1 MATMPT
7 TRAPHSPIARRMA
20 AALGLVL
27 IGALFPATISAAE
40 PPSPKAADEVVV
52 RYRADTSR
60 AERALIARE
69 HGLTPIRTSPDGR
82 TQVVVAEGRS
92 PATARRELKNDPRV
106 LAVANNFKRELTDDI
121 TDEPFFSDL
130 WGLHNTGQTLEGE
143 RTQTGVSDVDIDALQ
158 SLRLV
163 RGDSDVVVAVVDDGV
178 DFSHPDLSSR
188 AWTNPGESGAKATN
202 GIDDDGNGHID
213 DVHGWD
219 FCNNDNTVHDGNHDF
234 HGTHVAGT
242 IAASLNGTGIVGVAP
257 GIKVMAVKFIDDSP
271 TCGSDDMAIDAI
283 DYAASFG
290 VRIMNA
296 SWGGPDPSPVLD
308 AAIQESGALLVA
320 AAGNGSRTTGLGIN
334 IDAPGGPRF
343 YPANSTLPNVITVAA
358 VDQTGKLASF
368 SNYGTTSVD
377 LSAPGTNVLSSIPD
391 QPGCNPC
398 WAWIAGTSMAA
409 PHVSGVAALAL
420 SVMSGTPGPVALRT
434 RIQATV
440 QPLASTAAKTATGGL
455 VNALR
460 AIDTVGPVATPINRH
475 GFNVGTIVGSTVST
489 TMTWPAATDA
499 LSGVKSY
506 MIKRSLDGAAWT
518 TLISSTTTRSYKR
531 TMSFGTPTR
540 FQLYARDYADNL
552 GKGAVGPNVTATLL
566 QDGTSIAKYTGKWAN
581 VTLSSA
587 SGGHLH
593 RSTTSGST
601 VTFTTSARAIA
612 VVGRR
617 GPLNGE
623 AKVYVDGVYK
633 STIDLHRSSYQSKVL
648 VFNTSWN
655 TTATHSVKLVVVGGT
670 GRVDI
675 DAFAFLR

>member
-1 MATMPT
+1 MSH
-7 TRAPHSPIARRMA
+7 TRTPHSPIARRMT
-20 AALGLVL
+20 ALLGIALV
-27 IGALFPATISAAE
+27 GALFPAAMAAAE
-40 PPSPKAADEVVV
+40 PPKTEAADEVVV

-69 HGLTPIRTSPDGR
+69 HGLTPVRTSPDGR

-121 TDEPFFSDL
+121 TDEPGFPYL
-130 WGLHNTGQTLEGE
+130 WGLHNTGQHLDGE
-143 RTQTGVSDVDIDALQ
+143 RDQIGTSDVDIDGLQ

-178 DFSHPDLSSR
+178 DFSHPDLASR
-188 AWTNPGESGAKATN
+188 AWTNPGEAGAKATN
-202 GIDDDGNGHID
+202 GIDDDGNDLID

-219 FCNNDNTVHDGNHDF
+219 FCNDDNTVHDPNQDF

-257 GIKVMAVKFIDDSP
+257 GIKIMAVKFIDG
-271 TCGSDDMAIDAI
+271 TRRCGSDDMAMNAI

-290 VRIMNA
+290 VPIINA
-296 SWGGPDPSPVLD
+296 SWGGPDDSDVLD
-308 AAIQESGALLVA
+308 KAIEESGALFVA
-320 AAGNGSRTTGLGIN
+320 AAGNGNESGVGIN
-334 IDAPGGPRF
+334 LDAPNGPRF
-343 YPANSTLPNVITVAA
+343 YPANSTLPNVVTVAA
-358 VDQTGKLASF
+358 IDQTGKLASF

-377 LSAPGTNVLSSIPD
+377 LSAPGTNVLSSVPP
-391 QPGCNPC
+391 QPACNPC
-398 WAWIAGTSMAA
+398 WAWMAGTSMAA

-420 SVMSGTPGPVALRT
+420 SVMSGTPGPVALRS
-434 RIQATV
+434 RIQSTGT
-440 QPLASTAAKTATGGL
+440 PLASTATKIATGRL

-489 TMTWPAATDA
+489 TMTWPAATDD

-506 MIKRSLDGAAWT
+506 MIKRSLGGAAWT

-531 TMSFGTPTR
+531 AMSFGTPTR
-540 FQLYARDYADNL
+540 FRLYARDNAGNF
-552 GKGAVGPNVTATLL
+552 GNGATGPNVTATLL
-566 QDGTSIAKYTGKWAN
+566 QDGTSIAKYTGSWST
-581 VTLSSA
+581 VSLSSA
-587 SGGHLH
+587 SGGRLH
-593 RSTTSGST
+593 RSTRKDST
-601 VTFTTSARAIA
+601 VTFTTNARAIA

-617 GPLNGE
+617 GTLYGK

-633 STIDLHRSSYQSKVL
+633 STIDLYRSTYQSRVI
-648 VFNTSWN
+648 VFNVSWN
-655 TTATHSVKLVVVGGT
+655 TTATHSVKLVVAAT
-670 GRVDI
+670 GPRIDI

>member
-1 MATMPT
+1 MSH
-7 TRAPHSPIARRMA
+7 TRTSHSPTARRMTA
-20 AALGLVL
+20 VLSLAL
-27 IGALFPATISAAE
+27 IGALFPGALTAAE
-40 PPSPKAADEVVV
+40 PPKPEAADEVVV
-52 RYRADTSR
+52 RYRADTPR
-60 AERALIARE
+60 AERARIARE

-121 TDEPFFSDL
+121 TEEPFFSYL
-130 WGLHNTGQTLEGE
+130 WGLHNTGQYIDGE
-143 RTQTGVSDVDIDALQ
+143 REQTGISDIDIDGLQ

-163 RGDSDVVVAVVDDGV
+163 RGDSDIVVAVVDDGV
-178 DFSHPDLSSR
+178 DFSHPDLASR
-188 AWTNPGESGAKATN
+188 AWVNQAEADGVPGE
-202 GIDDDGNGHID
+202 DDDNNGYID
-213 DVHGWD
+213 DVNGWD
-219 FCNNDNTVHDGNHDF
+219 FCNDDNSVHDPNQDF

-257 GIKVMAVKFIDDSP
+257 GIKIMAVKFIDNDNP
-271 TCGSDDMAIDAI
+271 DCGSDDMAIAAI

-290 VRIMNA
+290 VPIINA
-296 SWGGPDPSPVLD
+296 SWGGPDESPVLE
-308 AAIQESGALLVA
+308 AAIAESGALLVA
-320 AAGNGSRTTGLGIN
+320 AAGNGGLSGVGLN
-334 IDAPGGPRF
+334 IDADGGPRF

-377 LSAPGTNVLSSIPD
+377 LSAPGTNVLSSVPD
-391 QPGCNPC
+391 APQCNPC
-398 WAWIAGTSMAA
+398 WAWMAGTSMAA

-434 RIQATV
+434 RIQATG
-440 QPLASTAAKTATGGL
+440 QPLAATTGKTATGRL

-460 AIDTVGPVATPINRH
+460 AIDTAGPVATPINRH

-518 TLISSTTTRSYKR
+518 TLISSTTTRKYKR

-540 FQLYARDYADNL
+540 FQLFARDYADNL
-552 GKGAVGPNVTATLL
+552 GKGAVGPTVTATLL
-566 QDGTSIAKYTGKWAN
+566 QDGTSIAKYTGKWSN
-581 VTLSSA
+581 VSLSSA
-587 SGGHLH
+587 SGGRMH

-601 VTFTTSARAIA
+601 VTFQTNARAIA
-612 VVGRR
+612 VIGRR
-617 GPLNGE
+617 GPLNGQ

-633 STIDLHRSSYQSKVL
+633 STIDLRRSSYKSRVL

>member
-1 MATMPT
+1 MSQ
-7 TRAPHSPIARRMA
+7 TRTHTPIARRTTA
-20 AALGLVL
+20 VLTLAL
-27 IGALFPATISAAE
+27 IGALFPGAIVAAE
-40 PPSPKAADEVVV
+40 PPTSEAADEVVV
-52 RYRADTSR
+52 RYRADTPR
-60 AERALIARE
+60 AERAQIARE
-69 HGLTPIRTSPDGR
+69 HGLTPVRTSRDGR

-92 PATARRELKNDPRV
+92 PATARRELKGDPRV
-106 LAVANNFKRELTDDI
+106 LAVADNFKRELTDDI
-121 TDEPFFSDL
+121 TAEPGFEFL
-130 WGLHNTGQTLEGE
+130 WGLHNTGQHLNGE
-143 RTQTGVSDVDIDALQ
+143 RDQIGTSDVDIDGLQ

-163 RGDSDVVVAVVDDGV
+163 RGDSDVVVAVVDDGI
-178 DFSHPDLSSR
+178 DFSHPDLASR
-188 AWTNPGESGAKATN
+188 AWTNPGEAGAKATN
-202 GIDDDGNGHID
+202 GIDDDSNGYID

-219 FCNNDNTVHDGNHDF
+219 FCNDDNSVHDPVQDF

-257 GIKVMAVKFIDDSP
+257 GIKVMAVKFIDGST
-271 TCGSDDMAIDAI
+271 TCGSDDMAINAI

-290 VRIMNA
+290 VPIINA
-296 SWGGPDPSPVLD
+296 SWGGPDPSSVLD
-308 AAIQESGALLVA
+308 LAIAESGALLVA
-320 AAGNGSRTTGLGIN
+320 AAGNGGLSGVGIN
-334 IDAPGGPRF
+334 IDAPDGPRF
-343 YPANSTLPNVITVAA
+343 YPANSTLPNVVTVAA

-377 LSAPGTNVLSSIPD
+377 LSAPGTNVLSAIPGE
-391 QPGCNPC
+391 PGCNPC

-434 RIQATV
+434 RVQSTGQA
-440 QPLASTAAKTATGGL
+440 LASTATKTATGRL

-475 GFNVGTIVGSTVST
+475 GINVGTIVGSTVST

-506 MIKRSLDGAAWT
+506 MIRRSLDGAAWT

-552 GKGAVGPNVTATLL
+552 GKGATGPNVTATLL
-566 QDGTSIAKYTGKWAN
+566 QDGTSIAKYTGTWSN
-581 VTLSSA
+581 VNLSSA
-587 SGGHLH
+587 SGGRLH
-593 RSTTSGST
+593 RSTRKDAT

-617 GPLNGE
+617 GPLNGK

-633 STIDLHRSSYQSKVL
+633 STIDLYRSTYKSRVV

-655 TTATHSVKLVVVGGT
+655 TTATHSVKLVVLGT
-670 GRVDI
+670 SGRPRIDI
-675 DAFAFLR
+675 DAFVFLR